1 MNNQEKL
8 NLIVQALELD
18 NDSELVKQIIQSI
31 GNVQVQEIDKRGN
44 EFEVFMKP
52 SGFTG
57 KELENIKE
65 IFELVE
71 IGVYGDP
78 NLSEDTVYFHMIV
91 EL

>member
-1 MNNQEKL
+1 MNDKKRL
-8 NLIVQALELD
+8 DLLVQALDLD
-18 NDSELVKQIIQSI
+18 SDSELVTQIIENV
-31 GNVQVQEIDKRGN
+31 GNIQVQDIDKRGN

-57 KELENIKE
+57 KELENLKQ
-65 IFELVE
+65 IFELKE

-78 NLSEDTVYFHMIV
+78 NIPGEKVYFHMII